1 MKRVSI
7 KLRVTLWY
15 GLVMILTVAVILSFM
30 FALSGTLAQTET
42 HRRLLQMVERNARKM
57 EFEDGVLEIDS
68 GFIAYSNGIY
78 TLVYAEDGALLAGRL
93 PPGVELDVPFTDGQL
108 RRIQAG
114 GVAYD
119 VYDQR
124 VVYKGHP
131 ALRIRGVLQ
140 VDEVGETGP
149 LLRAGLFA
157 LPLLAALSIGIG
169 YLITRHAFRPI
180 EDIRKTARE
189 IGGGQDLSL
198 RIALGEGRDELHLLA
213 GTFNHM
219 LARLETSF
227 ETEKRF
233 VSDASHELRT
243 PTAVILAQCDDALA
257 QPGSAEDLRE
267 ALLVVRRQAG
277 KLSHLIA
284 QMLTFTRLERGME
297 AAQMERLNMSELLA
311 SLCEEMGLLHPGL
324 QADIQP
330 EVYALA
336 DRDLL
341 TRLAVNLLQN
351 AFRYG
356 KPGGRARVV
365 LRREG
370 AAGGLKL
377 AALTVEDDGIGI
389 APEHLPN
396 IWNRFYQVNP
406 SRSGGG
412 AGLGLAMCRQI
423 AVLHGGKIT
432 AKSELGRGSVFR
444 FELPAL

>member
-1 MKRVSI
+1 MEKISI

-15 GLVMILTVAVILSFM
+15 GLVMILVVTVVMGVM
-30 FALSGTLAQTET
+30 FAVSANLARTET
-42 HRRLLQMVERNARKM
+42 HQRLRQMVENNAHEM
-57 EFEDGVLEIDS
+57 GFVDGVLEIDS
-68 GFIAYSNGIY
+68 NFIPYSDGVY

-93 PPGVELDVPFTDGQL
+93 PPGVEIDVPFMHTHL
-108 RRIQAG
+108 RRIEVG

-124 VVYKGHP
+124 MVYEGHP

-140 VDEVGETGP
+140 VSETGKTGP

-157 LPLLAALSIGIG
+157 LPLLVALSIGIG
-169 YLITRHAFRPI
+169 YLITRRAFRPI

-198 RIALGEGRDELHLLA
+198 RIELGEGRDELHRLA

-227 ETEKRF
+227 ESEKQF

-243 PTAVILAQCDDALA
+243 PTAVILAQCEDALA
-257 QPGSAEDLRE
+257 QPGGAEDLRE
-267 ALLVVRRQAG
+267 ALLVVRRQAE
-277 KLSHLIA
+277 KLSRLIA

-297 AAQMERLNMSELLA
+297 AARLERLNVSELLQ

-324 QADIQP
+324 QADLQP
-330 EVYALA
+330 EVYARA

-356 KPGGRARVV
+356 KPEGSTQVR

-370 AAGGLKL
+370 KRAV
-377 AALTVEDDGIGI
+377 LTVEDDGIGI
-389 APEHLPN
+389 APEHMPN

-406 SRSGGG
+406 ARSGGG
-412 AGLGLAMCRQI
+412 AGLGLAMCKQI
-423 AVLHGGKIT
+423 AALHGGKIT
-432 AKSELGRGSVFR
+432 AESELGHGSVFR
-444 FELPAL
+444 FELPGL